1 MQGKTDVAFT
11 LHIGQHMAGFIAT
24 YVDSD
29 SFTVARD
36 KTADFIVGRRV
47 KANCGV
53 DGYKY
58 GTVESS
64 SYSSPDTTVNLVSSN
79 DDLTSNLAEV
89 WYGSVKPGTEGN
101 IGVHSQDGSEGSGGV
116 SAYTS
121 VMAGNESFIAP
132 TAFERKYFLAPN
144 GANRNFNPSG
154 SFTAGFQ
161 ATVINKGGS
170 YNIVFDSGGL
180 AQSITPGSMGMFI
193 YDGTNWW

>member
-1 MQGKTDVAFT
+1 MVGLT
-11 LHIGQHMAGFIAT
+11 AT
-24 YVDSD
+24 YVDVD
-29 SFTVARD
+29 TFTVVRD

-64 SYSSPDTTVNLVSSN
+64 SYSSPNTTVNLASTN

-89 WYGSVKPGTEGN
+89 WYSSVKPGTEGN
-101 IGVHSQDGSEGSGGV
+101 VCVHSQDGSEGSGGV
-116 SAYTS
+116 SVYTS
-121 VMAGNESFIAP
+121 VMTGNETFTAP
-132 TAFERKYFLAPN
+132 TAFERKYFLDPN
-144 GANRNFNPSG
+144 GAARNFNPSG

-161 ATVINKGGS
+161 ATVINVGGS

-180 AQSITPGSMGMFI
+180 AQTLTPGSVGTFI
-193 YDGTNWW
+193 YDGAAWW